1 MITITIDSLAV
12 SLDFLKSVDFKEHL
26 IFINDGHKSVQILSL
41 TVITEDFEVNGMSVN
56 QEVGY
61 ELKLHGEKKISFS
74 IDSKGLKISGLEC
87 KPDHVVKEMPSKIS
101 QYTF

>member
-1 MITITIDSLAV
+1 MYRV
-12 SLDFLKSVDFKEHL
+12 DFLKSVDFKEHL

-61 ELKLHGEKKISFS
+61 ELKLHGEKTLSFS
-74 IDSKGLKISGLEC
+74 VDGNGVKVSGLEC
-87 KPDHVVKEMPSKIS
+87 KPDLVVKEMPSKIS